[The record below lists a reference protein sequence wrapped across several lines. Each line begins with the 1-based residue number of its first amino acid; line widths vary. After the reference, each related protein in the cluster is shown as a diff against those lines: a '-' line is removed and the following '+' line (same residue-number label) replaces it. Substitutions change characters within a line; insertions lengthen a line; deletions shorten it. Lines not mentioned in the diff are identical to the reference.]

1 MPIPTNAFEWK
12 AVMDPTDQ
20 VEYVIDLK
28 DPDKPLLEAGETIAS
43 YTLTLLAESV
53 AVGLTI
59 STGPRAPVLINGS
72 TGIRV
77 WFEVDSGNWS
87 NAAFNGDG
95 ARLPMELTVTT
106 STTPS
111 RRRQRTLVLKVAQQ

>member
-20 VEYVIDLK
+20 VEYLIDLK
-28 DPDKPLLEAGETIAS
+28 DPDKPLLEAGETISS

-59 STGPRAPVLINGS
+59 STGARAPTLINS
-72 TGIRV
+72 NTGIRV
-77 WFEVDSGNWS
+77 WFEVDNAYWS
-87 NAAFNGDG
+87 NTVYSGDG
-95 ARLPMELTVTT
+95 VRLPMELTITT